1 MRRCRA
7 ALVVLTIMLIS
18 VLFAG
23 PASAGGP
30 TSVLLV
36 VPGTG
41 RTASLYTGAADYEAL
56 AGLVGAFDSPG
67 VAGTSD
73 RSGTSHEVGTGV
85 TLTWLIHDMQVW
97 RVDRVYLDAKGGPW
111 ISTQSDISASGTIW
125 DVPPVWHTAASGK
138 ALAALLDR
146 LGVSPNPRGDGNA
159 AIPGGSTVG
168 DGTGTVIMPPATT
181 TAAAELKKPTIQR
194 ADAGTPIAAGLG
206 WGLTGLALGVA
217 LTMAGMRLLPN
228 SRSVLGELATAEPA
242 EDGPADLGTARPAPV
257 PDGDL
262 NWASTDDLSWP
273 SHWR

>member
-73 RSGTSHEVGTGV
+73 PSGTSHDVGTGV
-85 TLTWLIHDMQVW
+85 TLTWLIHDVQVW

-111 ISTQSDISASGTIW
+111 ISTQSDISVSGTIW
-125 DVPPVWHTAASGK
+125 DIPPVWHTAARGK
-138 ALAALLDR
+138 ELGALLDR
-146 LGVSPNPRGDGNA
+146 LGVSPHPRGDGTA
-159 AIPGGSTVG
+159 AVPGGSTVG
-168 DGTGTVIMPPATT
+168 GGTGTVIVPPAA
-181 TAAAELKKPTIQR
+181 TAAAESKKPTIQR

-206 WGLTGLALGVA
+206 WGLAGLALGVA
-217 LTMAGMRLLPN
+217 LTVAAMRLFPN
-228 SRSVLGELATAEPA
+228 SRSALGELATAEPA
-242 EDGPADLGTARPAPV
+242 EDDPSDVGTARLGPV
-257 PDGDL
+257 PDREL
-262 NWASTDDLSWP
+262 NWSATDDLSLP

>member
-18 VLFAG
+18 LLVAG

-56 AGLVGAFDSPG
+56 AGLVGAFDTPG
-67 VAGTSD
+67 VAGTVD
-73 RSGTSHEVGTGV
+73 PSGTSHDVGTGV
-85 TLTWLIHDMQVW
+85 TLTWLIHDVQAW
-97 RVDRVYLDAKGGPW
+97 RVDRVYLEADGGPW
-111 ISTQSDISASGTIW
+111 ISTQIATDGSGTIW
-125 DVPPVWHTAASGK
+125 DIPPVWHTAASGK
-138 ALAALLDR
+138 ELAALLDR
-146 LGVSPNPRGDGNA
+146 LGVSPDPRGDGNA

-168 DGTGTVIMPPATT
+168 DGTGTVIVPPATT
-181 TAAAELKKPTIQR
+181 TAAELKKPTIQR

-206 WGLTGLALGVA
+206 WGLAGLALGVA
-217 LTMAGMRLLPN
+217 LTMAGMRLFPN

-242 EDGPADLGTARPAPV
+242 EDGPADVGTARPAPV

-262 NWASTDDLSWP
+262 NWSSTDDLSWP

>member
-73 RSGTSHEVGTGV
+73 PSGTSHDVGTGV
-85 TLTWLIHDMQVW
+85 TLTWLIHDVQVW

-111 ISTQSDISASGTIW
+111 ISTQSDISVSGTIW
-125 DVPPVWHTAASGK
+125 DIPPVWHTAASGK
-138 ALAALLDR
+138 ELAALLDR
-146 LGVSPNPRGDGNA
+146 LGVSPDPRGDGNA
-159 AIPGGSTVG
+159 AVPGGSTVG
-168 DGTGTVIMPPATT
+168 GGTGTVIVPPAA

-206 WGLTGLALGVA
+206 WGLAGLALGVA
-217 LTMAGMRLLPN
+217 LTVAAMRLFPN
-228 SRSVLGELATAEPA
+228 SRSALGELVTAQPA
-242 EDGPADLGTARPAPV
+242 EDDPADVGTARRGPV
-257 PDGDL
+257 SDREL
-262 NWASTDDLSWP
+262 NWS
-273 SHWR
+273 